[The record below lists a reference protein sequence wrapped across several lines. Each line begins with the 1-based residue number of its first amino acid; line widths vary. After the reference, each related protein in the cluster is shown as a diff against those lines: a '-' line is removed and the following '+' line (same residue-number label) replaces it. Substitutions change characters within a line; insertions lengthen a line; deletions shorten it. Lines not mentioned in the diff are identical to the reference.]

1 MSVPSDIARHVLGL
15 AWREG
20 PPASQAAMK
29 AFLLDTLAV
38 GVAGRRAWL
47 AEEILA
53 VAKGWGEPGEGP
65 TARVFGAGP
74 VLPAA
79 SAAFVNGFQIHCQE
93 YDCVHEP
100 AVVHP
105 MAVIGAAVSAEAEAQ
120 DAPGTEYLAALTGA
134 VDVAAGLGAAT
145 QSAIRF
151 FRPATAG
158 LFGATLGVARLR
170 GLDVQQSLDALGY
183 ALAQAAGTMQAHVEG
198 KPALPVQIAGAARA
212 AIVACDLAEAGLAGP
227 HHVFDGPFGYLTLF
241 EESADYEA
249 FRRDLSPGRRIGEVS
264 FKPFPTGRAAQGGIV
279 LMKKLRAAGVKSE
292 DVQSIRLIAPPLI
305 ERLVGRRPHGGMQ
318 INYARLCFA
327 YCGAVALRTGQV
339 GLSDF
344 TSEAL
349 KHADTLA
356 LAEKITV
363 ETDGGDDPAAFAP
376 QVIEARLS
384 SGRTET
390 ARIDALYGSPGDPM
404 TAPDVTAKRAECLAF
419 GFGEAR
425 EDLDAALVEAVEAL
439 PEAASSRALLEL
451 ASGAPPA

>member
-1 MSVPSDIARHVLGL
+1 MSRPDDIARHVLRLDWGDV
-15 AWREG
+15 

-47 AEEILA
+47 SDEILS
-53 VAKGWGEPGEGP
+53 VAQGWGEAGAGP
-65 TARVFGAGP
+65 SARVFGGGP

-105 MAVIGAAVSAEAEAQ
+105 MAVIAAAVSAEAEAR
-120 DAPGTEYLAALTGA
+120 DASGAAYLAALTGA

-158 LFGATLGVARLR
+158 LFGATLGAARLR
-170 GLDVQQSLDALGY
+170 GLDVEQSLDALGY

-212 AIVACDLAEAGLAGP
+212 AIVACDLAEAGLPGP

-241 EESADYEA
+241 EEKADYEA
-249 FRRDLSPGRRIGEVS
+249 FRRDLSPGRRIAEVS
-264 FKPFPTGRAAQGGIV
+264 YKPFPTGRAAQGGIV
-279 LMKKLRAAGVKSE
+279 LMQQLRAAGVRPG
-292 DVQSIRLIAPPLI
+292 DVESVRLIAPPLI
-305 ERLVGRRPHGGMQ
+305 ERLVGRRPQAGMQ

-327 YCGAVALRTGQV
+327 YCGAVALKTGTV

-344 TSEAL
+344 TPAAL
-349 KHADTLA
+349 RDADVLA
-356 LAEKITV
+356 LAERISV
-363 ETDGGDDPAAFAP
+363 ESDGSQDPAAFAP
-376 QVIEARLS
+376 QLIEARLK

-390 ARIDALYGSPGDPM
+390 ARIDALYGAPADPLRDE
-404 TAPDVTAKRAECLAF
+404 DVAAKRAECLAF
-419 GFGEAR
+419 GFGEDR
-425 EDLDAALVEAVEAL
+425 PDVDAALAAAVEAA
-439 PEAASSRALLEL
+439 PKAGSVRPLLAHL
-451 ASGAPPA
+451 SGAAP